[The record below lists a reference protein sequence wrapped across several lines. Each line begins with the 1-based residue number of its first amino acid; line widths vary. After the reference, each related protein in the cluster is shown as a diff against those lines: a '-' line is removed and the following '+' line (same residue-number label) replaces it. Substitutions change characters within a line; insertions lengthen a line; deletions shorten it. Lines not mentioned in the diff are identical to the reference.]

1 MWYLMLNQK
10 QQTGNLEYYYLSDA
24 ARKPFFFYNPSNLII
39 YVCNFGFKQY
49 LQTQSCLFIKKIYV
63 VNIITLLMCNLLIF

>member
-24 ARKPFFFYNPSNLII
+24 ARKPFFSFII
-39 YVCNFGFKQY
+39 
-49 LQTQSCLFIKKIYV
+49 
-63 VNIITLLMCNLLIF
+63 LLILSSMFAILDLSNIYKHNLVCSLKKFMW